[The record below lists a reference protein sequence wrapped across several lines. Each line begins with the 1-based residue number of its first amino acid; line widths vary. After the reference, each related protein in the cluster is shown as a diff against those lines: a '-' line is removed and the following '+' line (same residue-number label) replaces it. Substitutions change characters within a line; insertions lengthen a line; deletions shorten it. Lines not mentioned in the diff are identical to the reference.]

1 MLRSGRRFGCREM
14 PFVQLRQ
21 LLVKKFHLPGGEAQN
36 RGGETAGLKMR
47 EFFIGN
53 TEKTL
58 ANPLQKVY
66 NL

>member
-1 MLRSGRRFGCREM
+1 
-14 PFVQLRQ
+14 
-21 LLVKKFHLPGGEAQN
+21 LVKNFHLPGGEAQN
-36 RGGETAGLKMR
+36 RGGETVGLKMQ

>member
-1 MLRSGRRFGCREM
+1 
-14 PFVQLRQ
+14 
-21 LLVKKFHLPGGEAQN
+21 
-36 RGGETAGLKMR
+36 LKMR

>member
-1 MLRSGRRFGCREM
+1 
-14 PFVQLRQ
+14 
-21 LLVKKFHLPGGEAQN
+21 LVKNFHLPGGEAQN
-36 RGGETAGLKMR
+36 RGGEMADLKMR

>member
-1 MLRSGRRFGCREM
+1 MLRSGRLFGCREM

-21 LLVKKFHLPGGEAQN
+21 LLVKKFHLSGGEN
-36 RGGETAGLKMR
+36 RRRERGRVAFESK

>member
-1 MLRSGRRFGCREM
+1 
-14 PFVQLRQ
+14 
-21 LLVKKFHLPGGEAQN
+21 LVKNFHLPGGEAQN
-36 RGGETAGLKMR
+36 RGGETVGLKMR